1 MPMCAICGK
10 VVKKLT
16 NDHIPPKSMFGTKP
30 SNLITVPS
38 CPDCN
43 GGSSADDEYFRLIA
57 SEVDTAAHPDA
68 KKANEAIV
76 RSMQRPQAKGFRES
90 LRQSIYPVEVVVGG
104 TTEIRP
110 FVGLDVKRLDRTA
123 AKIVKGLFFHTK
135 GYP

>member
-1 MPMCAICGK
+1 MPICAICGK
-10 VVKKLT
+10 MVNTLT

-57 SEVDTAAHPDA
+57 SEVYTAAHPDA

-90 LRQSIYPVEVVVGG
+90 LRQSIFPVEVVDEV
-104 TTEIRP
+104 P
-110 FVGLDVKRLDRTA
+110 V
-123 AKIVKGLFFHTK
+123 
-135 GYP
+135 